1 MWTKLDPQFLGLV
14 KHGRSVPFRHV
25 LVNDKRGGHEVL
37 ELAHCTPMLF
47 LLFLLFLL
55 IAHRLLSERLCCSS
69 IPKVE
74 SVFAKSRVLL
84 AMQANLTCSTR
95 AFHMAFS
102 LLLAQPVCLM
112 GMALLLFLLAA
123 TVLVLPCSATP
134 LFTKQAQNDAI
145 EPAVIT
151 LNANAKR
158 LNAACQ
164 AALTTLYSFQNG
176 VFVCVSLCVSVCL
189 CAYAAVS
196 VRLCVCVPVCLCVS
210 VCVCV
215 CLCGW
220 PPSSPFLPFPLSL
233 SPLPSLS
240 LSLFLTL
247 SPSLHSLPL
256 PLSHALPFPLSPSPP
271 FSPYLPPSL
280 PHCYCACFQI
290 KGRFRPP
297 RPCPR
302 SSRTCASGQ
311 AAHSRYL
318 PLPKHSSRSS
328 QRPGAHKSV
337 TMPC

>member
-247 SPSLHSLPL
+247 SPSLSLPL
-256 PLSHALPFPLSPSPP
+256 PLSPP
-271 FSPYLPPSL
+271 ISLPPSL
-280 PHCYCACFQI
+280 TA
-290 KGRFRPP
+290 
-297 RPCPR
+297 
-302 SSRTCASGQ
+302 TAL
-311 AAHSRYL
+311 A
-318 PLPKHSSRSS
+318 SRSK
-328 QRPGAHKSV
+328 GAFAPHAPVHARRGPVPVVRQPTADTVPFPNTAAAAASAQAR
-337 TMPC
+337 TNP